1 MLLLTGEF
9 PTNVTPWQRAAE
21 QYGLRL
27 EWLEASLFAGPQGLE
42 ALDQQLQRGLSLVA
56 LSAVQFQSGL
66 LMPVQEVVRLCHAR
80 GAEVCVDVIQAA
92 GVVPL
97 QLAEWDVD
105 YAAGGAHKWL
115 MGCEGAGYL
124 YVSPQAARRWTHRWA
139 GWLSHPEPVD
149 FLMAEGQLRYN
160 KPVRPEVQAL
170 EIGTSSGLS
179 QVALEASLD
188 ILLALGIESIYNHV
202 QGYLDQLE
210 EPLRQHGWTS
220 LRHGQQR
227 SGSLSLLPPRGT
239 GSARDWAQHL
249 AGQGVR
255 VSHPDG
261 MLRLSPHWWNSL
273 EEVPLVLDA
282 FSSYSGTS
290 RASSI

>member
-1 MLLLTGEF
+1 MPAEARLKLVLDPRDRRVTGTGE
-9 PTNVTPWQRAAE
+9 RAAE

-170 EIGTSSGLS
+170 EIGTQPHDGDLLHAVFLHSMALNGVDV
-179 QVALEASLD
+179 VA
-188 ILLALGIESIYNHV
+188 
-202 QGYLDQLE
+202 
-210 EPLRQHGWTS
+210 T
-220 LRHGQQR
+220 
-227 SGSLSLLPPRGT
+227 
-239 GSARDWAQHL
+239 
-249 AGQGVR
+249 
-255 VSHPDG
+255 VS
-261 MLRLSPHWWNSL
+261 
-273 EEVPLVLDA
+273 
-282 FSSYSGTS
+282 
-290 RASSI
+290 